1 MNTSVFNPEVLFK
14 AELVLRIVISILCG
28 AIIGIERKNRGKGAG
43 IRTHIIVA
51 IASCLM
57 MIISQYGYESFF
69 NGFNN
74 ASVELKFDPSRI
86 AAQIVSGI
94 GFLGAGMIFVHK
106 NTISGLTTAAG
117 IWATAGIGMGLGCGM
132 YFISIV
138 TTAFIVVLQVVL
150 HSKRFKFLAT
160 PTEHEMFFVVNGDYE
175 TADMIKTILAEY
187 DIVTVRTGFEKSGE
201 DLLQITF
208 VVHYYGEIDRKAIT
222 KKLFEESCI
231 KKAFI

>member
-1 MNTSVFNPEVLFK
+1 MNSTVFAPELVLK
-14 AELVLRIVISILCG
+14 AELVLRILISIACG
-28 AIIGIERKNRGKGAG
+28 GIIGMERKNRGKGAG

-57 MIISQYGYESFF
+57 MIISQYGFDSFF
-69 NGFNN
+69 DYFEN
-74 ASVELKFDPSRI
+74 SMVELKLDPSRI

-117 IWATAGIGMGLGCGM
+117 IWATAGIGMGIGCGM

-138 TTAFIVVLQVVL
+138 STAVIVVLQVAL
-150 HSKRFKFLAT
+150 HSKKFKFFAT
-160 PTEHEMFFVVNGDYE
+160 PTESEMFFVIDGDYGDV
-175 TADMIKTILAEY
+175 AMIKELLSEY
-187 DIVTVRTGFEKSGE
+187 EITTVSTGFEKSADGF
-201 DLLQITF
+201 LQITL
-208 VVHYYGEIDRKAIT
+208 VVHYFGEIDREAIT
-222 KKLFEESCI
+222 KRLFEQELI